1 MILTI
6 DNVLTAGE
14 LNQLDAGLA
23 ATQFVDGRATAHGGA
38 VRVKNNLQAQGGA
51 ARIPELQKLVLTALA
66 RNETFSSFALPRQV
80 LPPMFNRYDSGMY
93 YGDHIDQAVMPGMS
107 PLRTD
112 LAMTLFLS
120 EDYDGGELVIGSD
133 YGPQR
138 VKLPRGSLVLYP
150 ASTIHRVEPVTR
162 GSRLAAVTWV
172 QSFVP
177 EHERRQMLAELAQL
191 KTQVEQTAPNSTQ
204 SLQLQKIRA
213 NLLRWW
219 VDV

>member
-1 MILTI
+1 MI
-6 DNVLTAGE
+6 DNVLTADE
-14 LNQLDAGLA
+14 LRQLDAGLA

-38 VRVKNNLQAQGGA
+38 VRVKRNLQAQSDTS
-51 ARIPELQKLVLTALA
+51 RIPELQRLVLVALA
-66 RNETFSSFALPRQV
+66 RNETFSNFALPLQV

-93 YGDHIDQAVMPGMS
+93 YGDHIDQAVMPGMT

-120 EDYDGGELVIGSD
+120 EDYDGGELVIDSD
-133 YGPQR
+133 HGPQR

-162 GSRLAAVTWV
+162 GSRLAAITWV
-172 QSFVP
+172 QSFVRQ
-177 EHERRQMLAELAQL
+177 HERRQMLAELAQL
-191 KTQVEQTAPNSTQ
+191 KAAVEQTAADSTQ
-204 SLQLQKIRA
+204 SLQVQKIRA

-219 VDV
+219 VDL